1 MDKDSTFIEF
11 SSLFDSINN
20 NYIINFKKSAES
32 AYKIKVLPE
41 GFTDFFGNVNDTLNY
56 NLRTRKESDFGYA
69 RFNLVNTEYPII
81 LQLTNEKGDVKYEQ
95 YATKPEAIDF
105 INLDAGKYF
114 IRVIHDANGNKIFD
128 TGNYLKKIQPEK
140 VSFFKEIE
148 IRADWGVSDILEF
161 KE

>member
-32 AYKIKVLPE
+32 TYKIRVLPE

-56 NLRTRKESDFGYA
+56 NVRTKKESDFGYA
-69 RFNLVNTEYPII
+69 RFTLVNAKYPII
-81 LQLTNEKGDVKYEQ
+81 LQLTNEKDEVKFEQ
-95 YATKPEAIDF
+95 YATKAEAIDF
-105 INLDAGKYF
+105 LNLDPGKYF